1 MNGNLT
7 PAGQYQYATSPA
19 RRAEFFALLANIGA
33 FYETHPR
40 APLPDHI
47 VFNIDNHGD
56 DPADREHDVKMTAIE
71 LGVPA
76 VWQDG
81 LLCAARRFGP
91 ATLEKHTTPARKA
104 AA

>member
-7 PAGQYQYATSPA
+7 PAGQYHADTNPA
-19 RRAEFFALLANIGA
+19 RRAEFFALLANIAA

-40 APLPDHI
+40 APLPDHL
-47 VFNIDNHGD
+47 VFNIDVHGD
-56 DPADREHDVKMTAIE
+56 DPAGREWDVKMTAIE

-81 LLCAARRFGP
+81 CLCAARRFGP
-91 ATLEKHTTPARKA
+91 LTLEKHTTPTRKA
-104 AA
+104 A